1 MNGWDCLNTP
11 DPFSVKPGNELY
23 TVDKQSSALI
33 YRYFD
38 VIKAIDSTAPSIKH
52 TALAFYKPTRL
63 AYEWLIW
70 VFALTLITSCSA
82 CIRSSQKVSR
92 CQSACIYTVLCFMM
106 SYLCATAASHNSW
119 VEGNHKRTW
128 NSAKSG
134 SWQRAISVS
143 CSSSRRMWCKSCTL
157 VINALRNKDT
167 PAVAITHEY
176 KHTRAATV
184 SKWIRISLFRIWRAV
199 ILSFRDKVKKAEL
212 SSPPPFLLSHGKTLN

>member
-1 MNGWDCLNTP
+1 MLYLKSSSARSRNNTLKAPEWMNGWDCLNTP

-38 VIKAIDSTAPSIKH
+38 VIKAIGSTAPSIKH

-92 CQSACIYTVLCFMM
+92 CQSACIYTVLC
-106 SYLCATAASHNSW
+106 LWCLTCVLPQHPIIPELKGITNARETA
-119 VEGNHKRTW
+119 RD
-128 NSAKSG
+128 
-134 SWQRAISVS
+134 QRVLQHFP
-143 CSSSRRMWCKSCTL
+143 KN
-157 VINALRNKDT
+157 V
-167 PAVAITHEY
+167 V
-176 KHTRAATV
+176 
-184 SKWIRISLFRIWRAV
+184 
-199 ILSFRDKVKKAEL
+199 
-212 SSPPPFLLSHGKTLN
+212 